1 MTVYN
6 SPTNQWCK
14 TSRMANKPIEIEI
27 TIKSAV

>member
-14 TSRMANKPIEIEI
+14 TSRMANKPIEI